1 MTILR
6 FLLLAAVSLSV
17 HAQPYPSKPVKI
29 VVATGAGTVDDLP
42 ARILA
47 EKLSQTL
54 GQPFF
59 VENRP
64 GAGGS
69 IGQTFVMKSPP
80 DGYTLLLA
88 GGSMA
93 GARYANANVTYD
105 LLRDFT
111 PISQVVT
118 SEFALVVNPALP
130 VRDVKELIAHAK
142 ANPGKVTYGTIGAG
156 QMPYWNLML
165 FNSLTGVKVVEV
177 PYKATPE
184 VLTDIIAG
192 RVDYYI
198 TGLASSL
205 PLKDKL
211 RILAVTT
218 KNRSQSAP
226 DVPTMAEAAL
236 PDYDMPSWASIMGPA
251 KMQPEHVAILNKAIG
266 QALAMPDVRDRFQK
280 VGITPMASTPEEVRK
295 RYEHWMAI
303 FGKIAKDVGLKP
315 QEIFFCTTK
324 HGLHRCSPLKNLPRA
339 AGFDTT
345 PPWFVAR
352 YSIQLSYGREAR
364 IIPRAPTARGRACD
378 RASKVRRRAARWR
391 TSPSPRTAGIRS

>member
-1 MTILR
+1 VTILR
-6 FLLLAAVSLSV
+6 FLLLAAFSLSV
-17 HAQPYPSKPVKI
+17 HAQSYPSKPVKI

-42 ARILA
+42 ARVVA
-47 EKLSQTL
+47 DKLSQIL
-54 GQPFF
+54 GQQFF

-69 IGQTFVMKSPP
+69 IGQTFVMRSPP

-130 VRDVKELIAHAK
+130 VRDVKELIAYAK

-165 FNSLTGVKVVEV
+165 FNSLTGVSVVEV

-184 VLTDIIAG
+184 VLTDIVAG

-218 KNRSQSAP
+218 RNRSQTAP
-226 DVPTMAEAAL
+226 EVPTMAEAAL

-266 QALAMPDVRDRFQK
+266 QALALPDVRERFQK
-280 VGITPMASTPEEVRK
+280 LGITPAASTPEELRK

-303 FGKIAKDVGLKP
+303 FGKIAKDAGLKP
-315 QEIFFCTTK
+315 Q
-324 HGLHRCSPLKNLPRA
+324 
-339 AGFDTT
+339 
-345 PPWFVAR
+345 
-352 YSIQLSYGREAR
+352 
-364 IIPRAPTARGRACD
+364 
-378 RASKVRRRAARWR
+378 
-391 TSPSPRTAGIRS
+391 

>member
-6 FLLLAAVSLSV
+6 FLLLAAFSLSL
-17 HAQPYPSKPVKI
+17 HAQPAFSQPYPSKPVKI

-42 ARILA
+42 ARIIA

-130 VRDVKELIAHAK
+130 VRDVKELIAYAK

-165 FNSLTGVKVVEV
+165 FNSLTGVSVVEV

-184 VLTDIIAG
+184 VLTDVIAG

-218 KNRSQSAP
+218 RNRSRTAP
-226 DVPTMAEAAL
+226 EVPTMAEAAL

-266 QALAMPDVRDRFQK
+266 EALAMPDVRERFQK
-280 VGITPMASTPEEVRK
+280 LGITPASSTPEELRK

-303 FGKIAKDVGLKP
+303 FGKIANDVGLKP
-315 QEIFFCTTK
+315 Q
-324 HGLHRCSPLKNLPRA
+324 
-339 AGFDTT
+339 
-345 PPWFVAR
+345 
-352 YSIQLSYGREAR
+352 
-364 IIPRAPTARGRACD
+364 
-378 RASKVRRRAARWR
+378 
-391 TSPSPRTAGIRS
+391 

>member
-1 MTILR
+1 M
-6 FLLLAAVSLSV
+6 LLLAAFSLSV
-17 HAQPYPSKPVKI
+17 HAQPYPWKPVKI

-111 PISQVVT
+111 PISMVVT
-118 SEFALVVNPALP
+118 SEFALVVNSSLP
-130 VRDVKELIAHAK
+130 VRDVKELIAYAK

-165 FNSLTGVKVVEV
+165 FNSLTGVPVVEV
-177 PYKATPE
+177 PYKATPD
-184 VLTDIIAG
+184 VLTDIVAG

-198 TGLASSL
+198 TGLASVL

-218 KNRSQSAP
+218 RNRSQTVP
-226 DVPTMAEAAL
+226 EVPTMAEAAL

-251 KMQPEHVAILNKAIG
+251 RMRSEHVAILNNAIG
-266 QALAMPDVRDRFQK
+266 QALAMPEVRDRFQK
-280 VGITPMASTPEEVRK
+280 AGITPAASTPEELRK

-303 FGKIAKDVGLKP
+303 FGKIASDVGLKP
-315 QEIFFCTTK
+315 Q
-324 HGLHRCSPLKNLPRA
+324 
-339 AGFDTT
+339 
-345 PPWFVAR
+345 
-352 YSIQLSYGREAR
+352 
-364 IIPRAPTARGRACD
+364 
-378 RASKVRRRAARWR
+378 
-391 TSPSPRTAGIRS
+391 

>member
-6 FLLLAAVSLSV
+6 ILLLAAFSLSV

-29 VVATGAGTVDDLP
+29 VVATGPGTVDDLP

-54 GQPFF
+54 GQSFF
-59 VENRP
+59 IENRP

-69 IGQTFVMKSPP
+69 IGQTFVMRSPP

-165 FNSLTGVKVVEV
+165 FNSLTGVRVVEV
-177 PYKATPE
+177 PYKATPD

-218 KNRSQSAP
+218 RNRSQAAP
-226 DVPTMAEAAL
+226 DLPTMAEAAL
-236 PDYDMPSWASIMGPA
+236 PDYDMPSWSSIMGPA
-251 KMQPEHVAILNKAIG
+251 KMQPEHVAILNKAIV
-266 QALAMPDVRDRFQK
+266 QALATPDVRERFQK
-280 VGITPMASTPEEVRK
+280 VGITPASSTPEELRK

-303 FGKIAKDVGLKP
+303 FGKIASDVGLKP
-315 QEIFFCTTK
+315 Q
-324 HGLHRCSPLKNLPRA
+324 
-339 AGFDTT
+339 
-345 PPWFVAR
+345 
-352 YSIQLSYGREAR
+352 
-364 IIPRAPTARGRACD
+364 
-378 RASKVRRRAARWR
+378 
-391 TSPSPRTAGIRS
+391 

>member
-6 FLLLAAVSLSV
+6 FLLLAAFSLSL
-17 HAQPYPSKPVKI
+17 HAQPAFSQPYPSKPVKI

-42 ARILA
+42 ARIIA

-54 GQPFF
+54 GQPLF

-130 VRDVKELIAHAK
+130 VRDVKELIAYAK

-165 FNSLTGVKVVEV
+165 FNSLTGVSVVEV

-184 VLTDIIAG
+184 VLTDVIAG

-218 KNRSQSAP
+218 RNRSRTAP
-226 DVPTMAEAAL
+226 EVPTMAEAAL

-266 QALAMPDVRDRFQK
+266 EALAMPDVRERFQK
-280 VGITPMASTPEEVRK
+280 LGITPASSTPEELRK

-303 FGKIAKDVGLKP
+303 FGKIARDVGLKP
-315 QEIFFCTTK
+315 Q
-324 HGLHRCSPLKNLPRA
+324 
-339 AGFDTT
+339 
-345 PPWFVAR
+345 
-352 YSIQLSYGREAR
+352 
-364 IIPRAPTARGRACD
+364 
-378 RASKVRRRAARWR
+378 
-391 TSPSPRTAGIRS
+391 

>member
-6 FLLLAAVSLSV
+6 LLLLAACSLSV
-17 HAQPYPSKPVKI
+17 YAQPYPSKPVKI

-42 ARILA
+42 ARIVA

-111 PISQVVT
+111 PISLLLT

-130 VRDVKELIAHAK
+130 VRDVKELIAYAK

-156 QMPYWNLML
+156 QMPYWNVTL
-165 FNSLTGVKVVEV
+165 FNSLTGMQVVEV

-218 KNRSQSAP
+218 RERSHTVP
-226 DVPTMAEAAL
+226 EVPTMAEAAL
-236 PDYDMPSWASIMGPA
+236 PGYDMPSWASIMGPA
-251 KMQPEHVAILNKAIG
+251 KMHPEHVAILNKAIG
-266 QALAMPDVRDRFQK
+266 QALAMPDVRERFQK
-280 VGITPMASTPEEVRK
+280 LGITPASSTPEELRK

-303 FGKIAKDVGLKP
+303 FGKIANDVGLKP
-315 QEIFFCTTK
+315 Q
-324 HGLHRCSPLKNLPRA
+324 
-339 AGFDTT
+339 
-345 PPWFVAR
+345 
-352 YSIQLSYGREAR
+352 
-364 IIPRAPTARGRACD
+364 
-378 RASKVRRRAARWR
+378 
-391 TSPSPRTAGIRS
+391 

>member
-6 FLLLAAVSLSV
+6 FVFLAVFSLSL

-42 ARILA
+42 ARIIA
-47 EKLSQTL
+47 EKLSTTL

-165 FNSLTGVKVVEV
+165 FNSLTGVRVVEV
-177 PYKATPE
+177 PYKATPD

-218 KNRSQSAP
+218 RNRSQAAP
-226 DVPTMAEAAL
+226 ELPTMAEAAL
-236 PDYDMPSWASIMGPA
+236 PDYDMPSWSSIMGPA
-251 KMQPEHVAILNKAIG
+251 KMQPEHVAILNKAIV
-266 QALAMPDVRDRFQK
+266 QALATPDVRERFQK
-280 VGITPMASTPEEVRK
+280 VGITPASSTPEELRK

-303 FGKIAKDVGLKP
+303 FGKIASDVGLKP
-315 QEIFFCTTK
+315 Q
-324 HGLHRCSPLKNLPRA
+324 
-339 AGFDTT
+339 
-345 PPWFVAR
+345 
-352 YSIQLSYGREAR
+352 
-364 IIPRAPTARGRACD
+364 
-378 RASKVRRRAARWR
+378 
-391 TSPSPRTAGIRS
+391 

>member
-6 FLLLAAVSLSV
+6 FFLLAAFSLSV

-42 ARILA
+42 ARIVA
-47 EKLSQTL
+47 DKLSQTL
-54 GQPFF
+54 GQQFF

-130 VRDVKELIAHAK
+130 VRDVKELIAYAK

-165 FNSLTGVKVVEV
+165 FNSLTGVQVVEV

-218 KNRSQSAP
+218 RNRSQSAP
-226 DVPTMAEAAL
+226 EVPTMAEAAL
-236 PDYDMPSWASIMGPA
+236 PDYDMPSWSSIMGPA

-266 QALAMPDVRDRFQK
+266 QALALPDVRERFQK
-280 VGITPMASTPEEVRK
+280 LGITPAPSTPEELRK

-315 QEIFFCTTK
+315 Q
-324 HGLHRCSPLKNLPRA
+324 
-339 AGFDTT
+339 
-345 PPWFVAR
+345 
-352 YSIQLSYGREAR
+352 
-364 IIPRAPTARGRACD
+364 
-378 RASKVRRRAARWR
+378 
-391 TSPSPRTAGIRS
+391 

>member
-1 MTILR
+1 MAILR
-6 FLLLAAVSLSV
+6 IILLAAFSLSV

-29 VVATGAGTVDDLP
+29 VVATGPGTVDDLP

-54 GQPFF
+54 GQSFF

-118 SEFALVVNPALP
+118 SEFALVVNAALP
-130 VRDVKELIAHAK
+130 VRDVKEFIAYAK

-165 FNSLTGVKVVEV
+165 FNSLTGVRVVEV

-184 VLTDIIAG
+184 VLTDIVAG

-218 KNRSQSAP
+218 RNRSQAAP
-226 DVPTMAEAAL
+226 EVPTMAEAAL
-236 PDYDMPSWASIMGPA
+236 PDYDMPSWSSIMGPA
-251 KMQPEHVAILNKAIG
+251 KMQPEHVAILNNAIG
-266 QALAMPDVRDRFQK
+266 QALAMPDVRERFQK
-280 VGITPMASTPEEVRK
+280 LGITPAPSTPEELRK

-303 FGKIAKDVGLKP
+303 FGKIANDVGLKP
-315 QEIFFCTTK
+315 Q
-324 HGLHRCSPLKNLPRA
+324 
-339 AGFDTT
+339 
-345 PPWFVAR
+345 
-352 YSIQLSYGREAR
+352 
-364 IIPRAPTARGRACD
+364 
-378 RASKVRRRAARWR
+378 
-391 TSPSPRTAGIRS
+391 

>member
-1 MTILR
+1 MAILR
-6 FLLLAAVSLSV
+6 ILLLAAFSLSV

-29 VVATGAGTVDDLP
+29 VVATGPGTVDDLP

-54 GQPFF
+54 GQSFF
-59 VENRP
+59 IENRP

-69 IGQTFVMKSPP
+69 IGQTFVMRSPP

-130 VRDVKELIAHAK
+130 VRDVKELIAYAK

-165 FNSLTGVKVVEV
+165 FNSLTGVRVVEV
-177 PYKATPE
+177 PYKATPD
-184 VLTDIIAG
+184 VLTDIVAG

-218 KNRSQSAP
+218 RNRSQSAP
-226 DVPTMAEAAL
+226 EVPTMAEAAL
-236 PDYDMPSWASIMGPA
+236 PDYDMPSWSSIMGPA
-251 KMQPEHVAILNKAIG
+251 RMQPEHVAILNKAIG

-280 VGITPMASTPEEVRK
+280 VGITPASSSPEELRK
-295 RYEHWMAI
+295 RYEDWMAI
-303 FGKIAKDVGLKP
+303 FGKIANDVGLKP
-315 QEIFFCTTK
+315 Q
-324 HGLHRCSPLKNLPRA
+324 
-339 AGFDTT
+339 
-345 PPWFVAR
+345 
-352 YSIQLSYGREAR
+352 
-364 IIPRAPTARGRACD
+364 
-378 RASKVRRRAARWR
+378 
-391 TSPSPRTAGIRS
+391 

>member
-1 MTILR
+1 MTILG
-6 FLLLAAVSLSV
+6 FLLLAAFSFSI

-42 ARILA
+42 ARIVA

-130 VRDVKELIAHAK
+130 VRDVKELIAYAK
-142 ANPGKVTYGTIGAG
+142 ANPGKVTYATIGAG

-165 FNSLTGVKVVEV
+165 FNSLTGVRVVEV

-218 KNRSQSAP
+218 RNRSQSAP
-226 DVPTMAEAAL
+226 EVPTMAEAAL
-236 PDYDMPSWASIMGPA
+236 PDYDMPAWASIMGPA

-266 QALAMPDVRDRFQK
+266 QALAMPDVRERFQK
-280 VGITPMASTPEEVRK
+280 LGITPASSTPEELRK

-303 FGKIAKDVGLKP
+303 FGKIAQDVGLKP
-315 QEIFFCTTK
+315 Q
-324 HGLHRCSPLKNLPRA
+324 
-339 AGFDTT
+339 
-345 PPWFVAR
+345 
-352 YSIQLSYGREAR
+352 
-364 IIPRAPTARGRACD
+364 
-378 RASKVRRRAARWR
+378 
-391 TSPSPRTAGIRS
+391 

>member
-1 MTILR
+1 MTVLR
-6 FLLLAAVSLSV
+6 FLLLAAFSLSV

-29 VVATGAGTVDDLP
+29 VVATGPGTVDDLP

-54 GQPFF
+54 GQSFF
-59 VENRP
+59 IENRP

-69 IGQTFVMKSPP
+69 IGQTFVMRSPP

-118 SEFALVVNPALP
+118 SEFALVVNAALP
-130 VRDVKELIAHAK
+130 VRDVKELIAYAK

-165 FNSLTGVKVVEV
+165 FNSLTGVRVVEV
-177 PYKATPE
+177 PYKATPD
-184 VLTDIIAG
+184 VLTDIVAG

-218 KNRSQSAP
+218 RNRSQAAP
-226 DVPTMAEAAL
+226 EVPTMAEAAL
-236 PDYDMPSWASIMGPA
+236 PDYDMPSWSSIMGPA
-251 KMQPEHVAILNKAIG
+251 KMQPEHVAILNNAIV
-266 QALAMPDVRDRFQK
+266 QALAMPDVRERFQK
-280 VGITPMASTPEEVRK
+280 VGITPASSTPEELRK

-303 FGKIAKDVGLKP
+303 FGKIANDVGLKP
-315 QEIFFCTTK
+315 Q
-324 HGLHRCSPLKNLPRA
+324 
-339 AGFDTT
+339 
-345 PPWFVAR
+345 
-352 YSIQLSYGREAR
+352 
-364 IIPRAPTARGRACD
+364 
-378 RASKVRRRAARWR
+378 
-391 TSPSPRTAGIRS
+391 

>member
-6 FLLLAAVSLSV
+6 FLLLAAFSLSV

-42 ARILA
+42 ARVLA

-54 GQPFF
+54 GQSFF

-118 SEFALVVNPALP
+118 SEFALVVNSALP
-130 VRDVKELIAHAK
+130 VRDVKELIAYAK

-165 FNSLTGVKVVEV
+165 FNSLTGISVVEV

-184 VLTDIIAG
+184 VLTDIVAH

-198 TGLASSL
+198 TGLASIL

-218 KNRSQSAP
+218 RNRSQTAP
-226 DVPTMAEAAL
+226 EVPTMAEAAL

-251 KMQPEHVAILNKAIG
+251 SMQPEHVAILNKAIG
-266 QALAMPDVRDRFQK
+266 QALAMPEVRERFQK
-280 VGITPMASTPEEVRK
+280 AGVTPAPSTPEELRK

-315 QEIFFCTTK
+315 Q
-324 HGLHRCSPLKNLPRA
+324 
-339 AGFDTT
+339 
-345 PPWFVAR
+345 
-352 YSIQLSYGREAR
+352 
-364 IIPRAPTARGRACD
+364 
-378 RASKVRRRAARWR
+378 
-391 TSPSPRTAGIRS
+391 

>member
-6 FLLLAAVSLSV
+6 FLLLGAFSLSV

-42 ARILA
+42 ARMIA

-54 GQPFF
+54 GQQFF
-59 VENRP
+59 IENRP

-69 IGQTFVMKSPP
+69 IGETFVMRSPP

-130 VRDVKELIAHAK
+130 VRDVKELIAYAK

-156 QMPYWNLML
+156 QMPYWNLKL
-165 FNSLTGVKVVEV
+165 FNSLTGMRVVEV

-184 VLTDIIAG
+184 VLTDIVAG
-192 RVDYYI
+192 HVDYYI

-205 PLKDKL
+205 PLKDKP
-211 RILAVTT
+211 RILAVTNR
-218 KNRSQSAP
+218 NRSQAAP
-226 DVPTMAEAAL
+226 EVADDRRSGAARL
-236 PDYDMPSWASIMGPA
+236 RHAFLGEHHGPA
-251 KMQPEHVAILNKAIG
+251 KTQPEHVAILSKAIG
-266 QALAMPDVRDRFQK
+266 QALAMPTSANGSRNWGSR
-280 VGITPMASTPEEVRK
+280 
-295 RYEHWMAI
+295 
-303 FGKIAKDVGLKP
+303 
-315 QEIFFCTTK
+315 
-324 HGLHRCSPLKNLPRA
+324 
-339 AGFDTT
+339 
-345 PPWFVAR
+345 
-352 YSIQLSYGREAR
+352 
-364 IIPRAPTARGRACD
+364 
-378 RASKVRRRAARWR
+378 RRRARRGAAQTLRALDGDLR
-391 TSPSPRTAGIRS
+391 QDRQ

>member
-1 MTILR
+1 MAIFR
-6 FLLLAAVSLSV
+6 FLLLAAFSLSL
-17 HAQPYPSKPVKI
+17 HAQSYPSKPVKI
-29 VVATGAGTVDDLP
+29 VVATGPGTVDDLP

-69 IGQTFVMKSPP
+69 IGQTFVMRSPP

-118 SEFALVVNPALP
+118 SEFALVVNPNLP
-130 VRDVKELIAHAK
+130 VRDVKELIAYAR

-156 QMPYWNLML
+156 QMPYWNVML
-165 FNSLTGVKVVEV
+165 FNSLTGVQVVEV
-177 PYKATPE
+177 PYKATPD
-184 VLTDIIAG
+184 VLTDIVAG

-218 KNRSQSAP
+218 ANRSPTAP
-226 DVPTMAEAAL
+226 EVPTMAEAAL
-236 PDYDMPSWASIMGPA
+236 PGYDMPSWASIMGPA
-251 KMQPEHVAILNKAIG
+251 NMQPEHVAILNKAIG
-266 QALAMPDVRDRFQK
+266 QALAMPDVRERFQK
-280 VGITPMASTPEEVRK
+280 AGITATASTPEELRK

-303 FGKIAKDVGLKP
+303 FGKIAKDVGLKA
-315 QEIFFCTTK
+315 Q
-324 HGLHRCSPLKNLPRA
+324 
-339 AGFDTT
+339 
-345 PPWFVAR
+345 
-352 YSIQLSYGREAR
+352 
-364 IIPRAPTARGRACD
+364 
-378 RASKVRRRAARWR
+378 
-391 TSPSPRTAGIRS
+391 

>member
-6 FLLLAAVSLSV
+6 FLLLAAFSLAV
-17 HAQPYPSKPVKI
+17 HAQPAFSQPYPSKPVKI

-42 ARILA
+42 ARIIA
-47 EKLSQTL
+47 EKLSQIL
-54 GQPFF
+54 GQSFF

-69 IGQTFVMKSPP
+69 IGQTYVMKSAP

-130 VRDVKELIAHAK
+130 VRDVKELIAYAK

-184 VLTDIIAG
+184 VLTDIVAG

-198 TGLASSL
+198 TGLASML

-218 KNRSQSAP
+218 RNRSQSAP
-226 DVPTMAEAAL
+226 EVPTMAEAAL

-266 QALAMPDVRDRFQK
+266 QALAMPDVRERFQK
-280 VGITPMASTPEEVRK
+280 VGITPMASTPEELRK
-295 RYEHWMAI
+295 RYEQWMAI
-303 FGKIAKDVGLKP
+303 LGKIAKDVGLKP
-315 QEIFFCTTK
+315 Q
-324 HGLHRCSPLKNLPRA
+324 
-339 AGFDTT
+339 
-345 PPWFVAR
+345 
-352 YSIQLSYGREAR
+352 
-364 IIPRAPTARGRACD
+364 
-378 RASKVRRRAARWR
+378 
-391 TSPSPRTAGIRS
+391 

>member
-1 MTILR
+1 MAILR
-6 FLLLAAVSLSV
+6 ILLLAAFSLSV
-17 HAQPYPSKPVKI
+17 HAQSYPSKPVRI
-29 VVATGAGTVDDLP
+29 VVATGPGTVDDLP
-42 ARILA
+42 ARIVA
-47 EKLSQTL
+47 EKLSQSL

-69 IGQTFVMKSPP
+69 IGQTFVMRSPP

-93 GARYANANVTYD
+93 GARYANANVAYD

-118 SEFALVVNPALP
+118 SEFALVVNPNLP
-130 VRDVKELIAHAK
+130 VRDVKELIAYAR
-142 ANPGKVTYGTIGAG
+142 ANPGQVTYGTIGAG
-156 QMPYWNLML
+156 QMPYWNVML
-165 FNSLTGVKVVEV
+165 FNSLTGVRVVEV
-177 PYKATPE
+177 PYKATPD
-184 VLTDIIAG
+184 VLTDIVAG

-218 KNRSQSAP
+218 ANRSPTAP
-226 DVPTMAEAAL
+226 EVPTMAEAAL
-236 PDYDMPSWASIMGPA
+236 PGYDMPSWASIMGPA
-251 KMQPEHVAILNKAIG
+251 NMQPEHVAILNRAIG

-280 VGITPMASTPEEVRK
+280 AGITATASTPEELRK
-295 RYEHWMAI
+295 RYEHWMGV

-315 QEIFFCTTK
+315 Q
-324 HGLHRCSPLKNLPRA
+324 
-339 AGFDTT
+339 
-345 PPWFVAR
+345 
-352 YSIQLSYGREAR
+352 
-364 IIPRAPTARGRACD
+364 
-378 RASKVRRRAARWR
+378 
-391 TSPSPRTAGIRS
+391 

>member
-1 MTILR
+1 MAKILGVVVAAL
-6 FLLLAAVSLSV
+6 FLSSCALAAD
-17 HAQPYPSKPVKI
+17 PYPAKPVKI

-42 ARILA
+42 ARIVA
-47 EKLSQTL
+47 DKLSQLL
-54 GQPFF
+54 GQQFF

-69 IGQTFVMKSPP
+69 IGQTFVMRSPP

-111 PISQVVT
+111 PISLLLT
-118 SEFALVVNPALP
+118 SEFALVANSALP
-130 VRDVKELIAHAK
+130 VRDVKELIAYAK
-142 ANPGKVTYGTIGAG
+142 KNPGRVTYGTIGAG
-156 QMPYWNLML
+156 QMPYWNVML
-165 FNSLTGVKVVEV
+165 FNSLTGVSVVEV

-184 VLTDIIAG
+184 VLTDIVAG

-198 TGLASSL
+198 TGLASIL

-211 RILAVTT
+211 RVLAVTT
-218 KNRSQSAP
+218 RSRSHTAP
-226 DVPTMAEAAL
+226 EIPTMAEAAL

-266 QALAMPDVRDRFQK
+266 QSLAMPDVRERFQK
-280 VGITPMASTPEEVRK
+280 AAITPAPSTPEELRK

-303 FGKIAKDVGLKP
+303 FGKIAKDVGLKA
-315 QEIFFCTTK
+315 Q
-324 HGLHRCSPLKNLPRA
+324 
-339 AGFDTT
+339 
-345 PPWFVAR
+345 
-352 YSIQLSYGREAR
+352 
-364 IIPRAPTARGRACD
+364 
-378 RASKVRRRAARWR
+378 
-391 TSPSPRTAGIRS
+391 

>member
-1 MTILR
+1 
-6 FLLLAAVSLSV
+6 V
-17 HAQPYPSKPVKI
+17 KPVKV

-42 ARILA
+42 ARIVA
-47 EKLSQTL
+47 EKLSGIL
-54 GQPFF
+54 GQQFF

-105 LLRDFT
+105 LLKDFT
-111 PISQVVT
+111 PISLLLT

-130 VRDVKELIAHAK
+130 VRDVKQLIAYAK

-156 QMPYWNLML
+156 QMPYWNVML
-165 FNSLTGVKVVEV
+165 FNSLTGIRVVEV

-218 KNRSQSAP
+218 ANRSQTMP
-226 DVPTMAEAAL
+226 EVPTMAEAAL
-236 PDYDMPSWASIMGPA
+236 PGYDMPSWASIMGPA
-251 KMQPEHVAILNKAIG
+251 GMQRDHVAILNKAIG
-266 QALAMPDVRDRFQK
+266 QALAMPDVRDRFRK
-280 VGITPMASTPEEVRK
+280 AAITPAPSTPEELRK

-303 FGKIAKDVGLKP
+303 FGKIARDVGLKP
-315 QEIFFCTTK
+315 Q
-324 HGLHRCSPLKNLPRA
+324 
-339 AGFDTT
+339 
-345 PPWFVAR
+345 
-352 YSIQLSYGREAR
+352 
-364 IIPRAPTARGRACD
+364 
-378 RASKVRRRAARWR
+378 
-391 TSPSPRTAGIRS
+391 